1 MQQENFL
8 QQASQ
13 KSVKLKTLIKK
24 VRNFMD
30 RTKRTINDNKFLN
43 IPRRISA
50 KGKNAEEKMDKN
62 GKWIVYEVNKEK
74 TLVE

>member
-1 MQQENFL
+1 
-8 QQASQ
+8 
-13 KSVKLKTLIKK
+13 
-24 VRNFMD
+24 MD